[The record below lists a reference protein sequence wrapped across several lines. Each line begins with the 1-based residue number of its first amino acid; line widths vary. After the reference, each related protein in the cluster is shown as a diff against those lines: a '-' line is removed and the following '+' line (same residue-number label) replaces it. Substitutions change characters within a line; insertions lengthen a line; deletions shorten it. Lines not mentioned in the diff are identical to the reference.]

1 MANIGT
7 KPLATSIIEAVSNFL
22 SQHDAS
28 HQAVQAASEALDALS
43 SALDNVR
50 LPSVPITVKQFEHEL
65 DWKERKAPVFEM
77 RFS

>member
-1 MANIGT
+1 MANIDT

-22 SQHDAS
+22 SRHDAS

-50 LPSVPITVKQFEHEL
+50 LPSVPITVNNSSMSLTGKRVRRQYL
-65 DWKERKAPVFEM
+65 R
-77 RFS
+77 